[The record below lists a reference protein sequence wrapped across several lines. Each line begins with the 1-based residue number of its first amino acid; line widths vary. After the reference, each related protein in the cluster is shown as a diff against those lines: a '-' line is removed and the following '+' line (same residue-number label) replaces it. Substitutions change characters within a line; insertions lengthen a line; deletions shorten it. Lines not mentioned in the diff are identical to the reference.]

1 MKKKLILLLAVT
13 MVAAFIFSGCNGA
26 QEIKRPEPDG
36 TTTEATGSCQA
47 VLNGDTLTVSGET
60 NLMDGTNGIIS
71 VLNANGITLEQQK
84 ITKNGDNLT
93 WDFKVVD
100 EWPEVVYGF
109 ITFDTQK
116 ADGQP
121 DEVKKAYGNKFQN
134 LTGKHTI
141 WDQKGV
147 IAVFQSEE
155 VKVK

>member
-1 MKKKLILLLAVT
+1 MKKKLVLLLMVT
-13 MVAAFIFSGCNGA
+13 IAAALIFTGCNGA
-26 QEIKRPEPDG
+26 QEIKRPAADG
-36 TTTEATGSCQA
+36 TTTEATGSCKA

-71 VLNANGITLEQQK
+71 VLNANGIMIEQQK

-93 WDFKVVD
+93 WDFKKTD

-116 ADGQP
+116 SDGQP
-121 DEVKKAYGNKFQN
+121 DAVKNAYGNKFQN
-134 LTGKHTI
+134 LTGEHTI

-147 IAVFQSEE
+147 IVVFQSDE